1 MNGRCLALRWLL
13 YLCILSQAR
22 DRKGAV
28 LHWWT
33 TCIILTT
40 NVSIYWSLLDS
51 SLHRTPHKR
60 PSISQI
66 FKVLSD
72 FKLFFGWILKT
83 SMNRKPGRF
92 SCELWK
98 SICFLLRL
106 LSPSFVF
113 SAQDWMCKAW
123 VALKKEGI
131 MMIPGPLEINPAW
144 CPKHCFGAPEAK
156 LKNLAL
162 SHLSKGETILEQFQL
177 ESESSKHIPLWPS
190 LSISCSYFWKK
201 CFCFAEVPR
210 GGSTD
215 FPRLIFS
222 ARAVPKWK
230 ITLSDSA
237 NIFEILRLESEAHY
251 AEITAST
258 QLASSPPIQSFVYFG
273 FFLLVFGAVCA
284 SSFPSILDLS
294 HSGLI
299 LSPKSI
305 A

>member
-40 NVSIYWSLLDS
+40 NVSVYWSLLYIS
-51 SLHRTPHKR
+51 FHRTPHKR

-66 FKVLSD
+66 LKDPSD
-72 FKLFFGWILKT
+72 YKWFFGWILKT

-98 SICFLLRL
+98 SICLFLRL

-131 MMIPGPLEINPAW
+131 IMIPGPLEINPAW

-156 LKNLAL
+156 LRNLAL
-162 SHLSKGETILEQFQL
+162 SHLSKGETIFGLDHYFGT
-177 ESESSKHIPLWPS
+177 IPIGIGKQQTYPS
-190 LSISCSYFWKK
+190 LTLFVNLLFLLLEEMFL
-201 CFCFAEVPR
+201 FCWGATRRIYRLPPAHLQCK
-210 GGSTD
+210 GGSKVEDHVEWFRQHFGNSQTRIWSPLCGD
-215 FPRLIFS
+215 HCINSTGKLDANSEFRLF
-222 ARAVPKWK
+222 W
-230 ITLSDSA
+230 L
-237 NIFEILRLESEAHY
+237 
-251 AEITAST
+251 
-258 QLASSPPIQSFVYFG
+258 
-273 FFLLVFGAVCA
+273 LLV
-284 SSFPSILDLS
+284 
-294 HSGLI
+294 GLWCR
-299 LSPKSI
+299 LRK
-305 A
+305 